1 MSGSGVSYSPEKEV
15 SYVPEKEIAPT
26 PDYTN
31 DGPVDGELVNA
42 SGHRQELERNFGLI
56 SICAVAVT
64 TGNTWIAQG
73 GSVVVALSN
82 GGLAG
87 TIYEFMAVSVCYWL
101 VAASIAELAS
111 GMPSASGVYH
121 WATITAG
128 SKYGR
133 VCGFYAGWW
142 NCLAWILGAASMS
155 LILAQQTVAMYVQM
169 HPDFVPS
176 QWNVFVSFLL
186 CTWTCCCIVLFM
198 NRFLPYIGN
207 LGMFFILAGVFVTIV
222 VCAVMPHVTGSGY
235 APDKLVWATW
245 ENGTGYSQQGFVFV
259 AGMLNGAYSVGTPDC
274 SSHLAE
280 EIPKP
285 SRNIPKAI
293 LAQMG
298 VGFVTGICYMI
309 AIFYSINDLSKVTDP
324 TTFFPLAEIYRQATG
339 SHGGAL
345 GLLVVAFLPTFV
357 TACGCYITA
366 GRTLWTISRD
376 GATPFAGW
384 LGRISPKFK
393 NPFNATLV
401 CGGFITILACIYLG
415 STTAFSAFVGCFV
428 QLSSLSYFMAIFPHI
443 LTRRSSF
450 VPGYFFMNNRIGYV
464 VNSLSCAYIIVFA
477 IIFCFP
483 YVVPTSAATM
493 NYASLMTGG
502 LSIFVTIWWFIHKGS
517 YVGPKHVPLTD
528 KALADDARPL
538 MHQSDLPTHVTT
550 RPAPVSRPHPNAI
563 LIKEEKT
570 SIVMVF
576 KPFKSPLIRN
586 PATSSTETPDEA
598 SRPTKKPRLEDEPV
612 PKEVQSTPIASR
624 KLLLQVNNRGPDSAT
639 QSAAG
644 ESTKDDTSDER
655 YFNVLWRKPSAKKH
669 KTWDGDGILSSRGEF
684 VFLRDIAGKE
694 MGRKMHEARLEPGT
708 TLSIA
713 GKEVE
718 IDSEISRK
726 EYLSGRIFLEA
737 TKPAPTSTRDPVP
750 TPKKE
755 ALPARKKGEVRKPT
769 AAERT
774 QSLKRSL
781 ALVTNPNANPGT
793 APATFAAY
801 KAPLLVNTVTP
812 KVMGKVVPRHDPKAV
827 GALVMPRPKS
837 VPKGRQVVDVV
848 VDPLLTKN
856 LRPHQREGVKF
867 LYECVMGMRS
877 FNGEGAILADDMG
890 LGKTLQTIALLWTLL
905 KQNPVFEAPPVIK
918 KALIVCPVT
927 LINNWRKEFRKWLG
941 NERIGVF
948 VFDDKSKRLTDF
960 TKGRAYSIMIVGYE
974 KLRTVQEALAN
985 SSGVDIII
993 ADEGHRLKTLQ
1004 NKSGLA
1010 IQSLS
1015 AVKRVILS
1023 GTPIQ
1028 NDLREFFAAVDL
1040 VNPGILGNFK
1050 SFIREFE
1057 TPIVRSRQPEA
1068 TRKEIEKGESR
1079 GEELRELTSKFMLRR
1094 TADILAKYLPPKTEY
1109 VLFCKPTR
1117 PQANIYKAVLASP
1130 IFQTAMGN
1138 AESALQL
1145 ITILKKLS
1153 NSPSLLTAK
1162 NNNNTPN
1169 ETMTALIDSIP
1180 QPLHRHLSPSS
1191 SAKIRVL
1198 DQLLD
1203 TMRNKTDEKIVLV
1216 SNYTSTLSLLA
1227 TLLTSLGLPYLRL
1240 DGSTPAQKRQGL
1252 VDDFNRLPA
1261 SSCFAFLLSAKA
1273 GGTGLNLIGAS
1284 RLILF
1289 DVDWNPA
1296 TDIQAMARIHRDGQK
1311 RPCRIYRVLLKG
1323 SLEEKIWQ
1331 RQVTKLGLADS
1342 VMQEKSTSNGGAQFS
1357 AAELRDLFRLDED
1370 RACQTHELLGCRCGG
1385 RGVQADSEASSGAVT
1400 PATVDGGGLVKAS
1413 EVDMEKQE
1421 QSIRDGTYRAKMAGK
1436 GKKGTKEKDGDTKSQ
1451 KDKMHQSL
1459 AQYSHIDPTLLA
1471 AESDSN
1477 AEAGAEDEEL
1487 EAAIDDDVLVSML
1500 KDECNLIG
1508 YVFKKSNGAEM
1519 RS

>member
-1 MSGSGVSYSPEKEV
+1 
-15 SYVPEKEIAPT
+15 
-26 PDYTN
+26 
-31 DGPVDGELVNA
+31 
-42 SGHRQELERNFGLI
+42 
-56 SICAVAVT
+56 
-64 TGNTWIAQG
+64 
-73 GSVVVALSN
+73 
-82 GGLAG
+82 
-87 TIYEFMAVSVCYWL
+87 
-101 VAASIAELAS
+101 
-111 GMPSASGVYH
+111 
-121 WATITAG
+121 
-128 SKYGR
+128 
-133 VCGFYAGWW
+133 
-142 NCLAWILGAASMS
+142 
-155 LILAQQTVAMYVQM
+155 
-169 HPDFVPS
+169 
-176 QWNVFVSFLL
+176 
-186 CTWTCCCIVLFM
+186 
-198 NRFLPYIGN
+198 
-207 LGMFFILAGVFVTIV
+207 
-222 VCAVMPHVTGSGY
+222 
-235 APDKLVWATW
+235 
-245 ENGTGYSQQGFVFV
+245 
-259 AGMLNGAYSVGTPDC
+259 
-274 SSHLAE
+274 
-280 EIPKP
+280 
-285 SRNIPKAI
+285 
-293 LAQMG
+293 
-298 VGFVTGICYMI
+298 
-309 AIFYSINDLSKVTDP
+309 
-324 TTFFPLAEIYRQATG
+324 
-339 SHGGAL
+339 
-345 GLLVVAFLPTFV
+345 
-357 TACGCYITA
+357 
-366 GRTLWTISRD
+366 
-376 GATPFAGW
+376 
-384 LGRISPKFK
+384 
-393 NPFNATLV
+393 
-401 CGGFITILACIYLG
+401 
-415 STTAFSAFVGCFV
+415 
-428 QLSSLSYFMAIFPHI
+428 
-443 LTRRSSF
+443 
-450 VPGYFFMNNRIGYV
+450 
-464 VNSLSCAYIIVFA
+464 
-477 IIFCFP
+477 
-483 YVVPTSAATM
+483 
-493 NYASLMTGG
+493 
-502 LSIFVTIWWFIHKGS
+502 
-517 YVGPKHVPLTD
+517 
-528 KALADDARPL
+528 
-538 MHQSDLPTHVTT
+538 
-550 RPAPVSRPHPNAI
+550 
-563 LIKEEKT
+563 
-570 SIVMVF
+570 MVF

-586 PATSSTETPDEA
+586 PATSSTDTTSEP
-598 SRPTKKPRLEDEPV
+598 SRPTKKPRLGDEQASTD
-612 PKEVQSTPIASR
+612 VQSTPIASR
-624 KLLLQVNNRGPDSAT
+624 KPLQVSNRGSDSTT
-639 QSAAG
+639 QSSVT
-644 ESTKDDTSDER
+644 ESTKDDTPDER
-655 YFNVLWRKPSAKKH
+655 YFNVLWYVLRTLVRHRTSTNYTESANSARRKPSAKKH
-669 KTWDGDGILSSRGEF
+669 KTWDGDGILSTRGEF
-684 VFLRDIAGKE
+684 VYLRDIAGKE
-694 MGRKMHEARLEPGT
+694 MGRKVHEARLEPGT
-708 TLSIA
+708 TLSIS

-718 IDSEISRK
+718 IDSEMSRK
-726 EYLSGRIFLEA
+726 EYLSGRMFLEGA
-737 TKPAPTSTRDPVP
+737 KPASTSTSDPVP

-801 KAPLLVNTVTP
+801 KAPLLSNTVTP
-812 KVMGKVVPRHDPKAV
+812 KVVGKVVPRHDPKAV

-848 VDPLLTKN
+848 VDPLLAKN

-1040 VNPGILGNFK
+1040 VNPGILGSFK

-1068 TRKEIEKGESR
+1068 TSKDIEKGESR
-1079 GEELRELTSKFMLRR
+1079 GEELRELTSQFMLRR

-1130 IFQTAMGN
+1130 IFQSAMGN

-1162 NNNNTPN
+1162 NNDDTPN
-1169 ETMTALIDSIP
+1169 EPMTALIASIP

-1203 TMRNKTDEKIVLV
+1203 TMRSKTDEKIVLV

-1311 RPCRIYRVLLKG
+1311 RPCRIYRILLKG

-1342 VMQEKSTSNGGAQFS
+1342 VMQEKSSSNGGAQFS
-1357 AAELRDLFRLDED
+1357 VAELRDLFRLDED

-1385 RGVQADSEASSGAVT
+1385 RGVQAGSEASSGAAT
-1400 PATVDGGGLVKAS
+1400 PATVDGGGGSDIEDLSDPPSDLDDGDDDYDSDDSLPKPCTLVKAS

-1421 QSIRDGTYRAKMAGK
+1421 QSIRDGTSRAKMVGK
-1436 GKKGTKEKDGDTKSQ
+1436 GMKATKKEGGTKSQ

-1471 AESDSN
+1471 AESEN
-1477 AEAGAEDEEL
+1477 VGAGVEDDEL

-1500 KDECNLIG
+1500 KDECNLVG
-1508 YVFKKSNGAEM
+1508 YVFKKTNGAEIK
-1519 RS
+1519 S

>member
-1 MSGSGVSYSPEKEV
+1 MSGNEINYSTEKEIGH
-15 SYVPEKEIAPT
+15 VPEKEIAPT
-26 PDYTN
+26 PDYTH

-42 SGHRQELERNFGLI
+42 SGHRQELERNFGLL

-87 TIYEFMAVSVCYWL
+87 TIYEFIAVSICYWL

-155 LILAQQTVAMYVQM
+155 LILAQQTVSMYQLM

-176 QWNVFVSFLL
+176 QWNVFISFLL
-186 CTWTCCCIVLFM
+186 NTWVCCAIVLFM
-198 NRFLPYIGN
+198 NRFLPHIGN
-207 LGMFFILAGVFVTIV
+207 LGLFFILAGVFVTII
-222 VCAVMPHVTGSGY
+222 VCAVMPHVNGSGY
-235 APDKLVWATW
+235 ATDKLVWATW
-245 ENGTGYSQQGFVFV
+245 ENGTGYAQQGFVFV

-309 AIFYSINDLSKVTDP
+309 AIFYSINDLDQVRDA

-339 SHGGAL
+339 SRGGAL
-345 GLLVVAFLPTFV
+345 GLLIVAYLPTFI

-366 GRTLWTISRD
+366 GRTLWTIARD
-376 GATPFAGW
+376 GATPFSGW
-384 LGRISPKFK
+384 VGRISPTFK
-393 NPFNATLV
+393 NPFNATLICTGLV
-401 CGGFITILACIYLG
+401 TILACIYLG

-450 VPGYFFMNNRIGYV
+450 VPGYFHMNDTIGYI
-464 VNSLSCAYIIVFA
+464 VNSLACVYIIAFA

-483 YVVPTSAATM
+483 YALPTDAASM

-502 LSIFVTIWWFIHKGS
+502 LSIFVTVWWFVHQGS
-517 YVGPKHVPLTD
+517 YEGPKHVPLTD
-528 KALADDARPL
+528 KALADDARN
-538 MHQSDLPTHVTT
+538 SATT
-550 RPAPVSRPHPNAI
+550 
-563 LIKEEKT
+563 
-570 SIVMVF
+570 
-576 KPFKSPLIRN
+576 
-586 PATSSTETPDEA
+586 STNTPDEP
-598 SRPTKKPRLEDEPV
+598 SRPTKKPRLEDEPS
-612 PKEVQSTPIASR
+612 PKDVQSPIASR
-624 KLLLQVNNRGPDSAT
+624 KPLLQVNNRRSDSTT
-639 QSAAG
+639 QSSSG
-644 ESTKDDTSDER
+644 EKDDTSDER

-669 KTWDGDGILSSRGEF
+669 KTWDGDGILSTRGEF
-684 VFLRDIAGKE
+684 VYLRDIAGKE
-694 MGRKMHEARLEPGT
+694 MGRKVHEARLEPGT
-708 TLSIA
+708 TLSIS

-726 EYLSGRIFLEA
+726 EYLSGRVFLEA
-737 TKPAPTSTRDPVP
+737 TKSAPTSTPDPVP

-793 APATFAAY
+793 APAKFAAY

-985 SSGVDIII
+985 GSGVDIII

-1040 VNPGILGNFK
+1040 VNPGILGTFK

-1169 ETMTALIDSIP
+1169 ETMTALIASIP

-1342 VMQEKSTSNGGAQFS
+1342 VMQERSTSNSGAQFS

-1385 RGVQADSEASSGAVT
+1385 RGVPADVEASSSGAAT
-1400 PATVDGGGLVKAS
+1400 PATVDAGSEVEDLSDPPSDFDDDDDDYDSDESLPKPHTLVKAS

-1421 QSIRDGTYRAKMAGK
+1421 KSIRDGTHRAKIARK
-1436 GKKGTKEKDGDTKSQ
+1436 GKKSTKDKESETKSP

-1459 AQYSHIDPTLLA
+1459 AQYSHIDPSLLA

-1477 AEAGAEDEEL
+1477 EAGAEDEEL

-1508 YVFKKSNGAEM
+1508 YVFKKTNGAEM

>member
-1 MSGSGVSYSPEKEV
+1 
-15 SYVPEKEIAPT
+15 
-26 PDYTN
+26 
-31 DGPVDGELVNA
+31 
-42 SGHRQELERNFGLI
+42 
-56 SICAVAVT
+56 
-64 TGNTWIAQG
+64 
-73 GSVVVALSN
+73 
-82 GGLAG
+82 
-87 TIYEFMAVSVCYWL
+87 
-101 VAASIAELAS
+101 
-111 GMPSASGVYH
+111 
-121 WATITAG
+121 
-128 SKYGR
+128 
-133 VCGFYAGWW
+133 
-142 NCLAWILGAASMS
+142 
-155 LILAQQTVAMYVQM
+155 
-169 HPDFVPS
+169 
-176 QWNVFVSFLL
+176 
-186 CTWTCCCIVLFM
+186 
-198 NRFLPYIGN
+198 
-207 LGMFFILAGVFVTIV
+207 
-222 VCAVMPHVTGSGY
+222 
-235 APDKLVWATW
+235 
-245 ENGTGYSQQGFVFV
+245 
-259 AGMLNGAYSVGTPDC
+259 
-274 SSHLAE
+274 
-280 EIPKP
+280 
-285 SRNIPKAI
+285 
-293 LAQMG
+293 
-298 VGFVTGICYMI
+298 
-309 AIFYSINDLSKVTDP
+309 
-324 TTFFPLAEIYRQATG
+324 
-339 SHGGAL
+339 
-345 GLLVVAFLPTFV
+345 
-357 TACGCYITA
+357 
-366 GRTLWTISRD
+366 
-376 GATPFAGW
+376 
-384 LGRISPKFK
+384 
-393 NPFNATLV
+393 
-401 CGGFITILACIYLG
+401 
-415 STTAFSAFVGCFV
+415 
-428 QLSSLSYFMAIFPHI
+428 
-443 LTRRSSF
+443 
-450 VPGYFFMNNRIGYV
+450 
-464 VNSLSCAYIIVFA
+464 
-477 IIFCFP
+477 
-483 YVVPTSAATM
+483 
-493 NYASLMTGG
+493 
-502 LSIFVTIWWFIHKGS
+502 
-517 YVGPKHVPLTD
+517 
-528 KALADDARPL
+528 
-538 MHQSDLPTHVTT
+538 
-550 RPAPVSRPHPNAI
+550 
-563 LIKEEKT
+563 
-570 SIVMVF
+570 MVF

-586 PATSSTETPDEA
+586 PTTSSTDAPEES
-598 SRPTKKPRLEDEPV
+598 SRPTKKPRLEDEPAT
-612 PKEVQSTPIASR
+612 KDVQSTPITSR
-624 KLLLQVNNRGPDSAT
+624 KPLLQVSNRGSDSAT
-639 QSAAG
+639 QSPVG

-669 KTWDGDGILSSRGEF
+669 KTWDGDGILFTRGEF
-684 VFLRDIAGKE
+684 VYLRDIAGKE
-694 MGRKMHEARLEPGT
+694 MGRKMNEARLEPGT
-708 TLSIA
+708 MLSIS

-718 IDSEISRK
+718 IDSEIPRK
-726 EYLSGRIFLEA
+726 EYLSGRASLESK
-737 TKPAPTSTRDPVP
+737 KPAPTLMPDPVP

-755 ALPARKKGEVRKPT
+755 ALPARKKKGEVQVRKPT

-781 ALVTNPNANPGT
+781 ALVTNPSANPGN
-793 APATFAAY
+793 APAAFAAY

-812 KVMGKVVPRHDPKAV
+812 KVVGKVVPRHDPKAV

-837 VPKGRQVVDVV
+837 VPKGKQIVDVV
-848 VDPLLTKN
+848 VDPILTKN
-856 LRPHQREGVKF
+856 LRPHQREGVQF
-867 LYECVMGMRS
+867 LYECVMGMRP

-905 KQNPVFEAPPVIK
+905 KQNPIFEAPPVIK

-927 LINNWRKEFRKWLG
+927 LINNWRKEVRKWLG

-960 TKGRAYSIMIVGYE
+960 TKGRSYSIMIVGYE

-1040 VNPGILGNFK
+1040 VNPGILGTFK

-1079 GEELRELTSKFMLRR
+1079 SEELRELTSKFMLRR
-1094 TADILAKYLPPKTEY
+1094 TADILAKYLPPKSEY

-1162 NNNNTPN
+1162 NNDDTPN
-1169 ETMTALIDSIP
+1169 ETMAALIASIP

-1284 RLILF
+1284 RLVLF

-1311 RPCRIYRVLLKG
+1311 RPCRIYRILLKG

-1342 VMQEKSTSNGGAQFS
+1342 VMEKSNGGAQFS
-1357 AAELRDLFRLDED
+1357 SAELRDLFRLDED

-1385 RGVQADSEASSGAVT
+1385 RGVPADSEASSSGAAT
-1400 PATVDGGGLVKAS
+1400 PATVDGGGGSDAEDLSDPPSDFDDEDGDYDSDESLPKPCTLVKAS

-1421 QSIRDGTYRAKMAGK
+1421 RSIRDGTHRAKMTGK
-1436 GKKGTKEKDGDTKSQ
+1436 RNKSTKEKDGETKS
-1451 KDKMHQSL
+1451 KKETMHQSL
-1459 AQYSHIDPTLLA
+1459 AQYAHIDPTLLS
-1471 AESDSN
+1471 EPDFN
-1477 AEAGAEDEEL
+1477 ADAGAGAEDMEL

-1508 YVFKKSNGAEM
+1508 
-1519 RS
+1519 

>member
-1 MSGSGVSYSPEKEV
+1 
-15 SYVPEKEIAPT
+15 
-26 PDYTN
+26 
-31 DGPVDGELVNA
+31 
-42 SGHRQELERNFGLI
+42 
-56 SICAVAVT
+56 
-64 TGNTWIAQG
+64 
-73 GSVVVALSN
+73 
-82 GGLAG
+82 
-87 TIYEFMAVSVCYWL
+87 
-101 VAASIAELAS
+101 
-111 GMPSASGVYH
+111 
-121 WATITAG
+121 
-128 SKYGR
+128 
-133 VCGFYAGWW
+133 
-142 NCLAWILGAASMS
+142 
-155 LILAQQTVAMYVQM
+155 MY
-169 HPDFVPS
+169 
-176 QWNVFVSFLL
+176 
-186 CTWTCCCIVLFM
+186 
-198 NRFLPYIGN
+198 
-207 LGMFFILAGVFVTIV
+207 
-222 VCAVMPHVTGSGY
+222 
-235 APDKLVWATW
+235 
-245 ENGTGYSQQGFVFV
+245 
-259 AGMLNGAYSVGTPDC
+259 
-274 SSHLAE
+274 
-280 EIPKP
+280 
-285 SRNIPKAI
+285 
-293 LAQMG
+293 
-298 VGFVTGICYMI
+298 
-309 AIFYSINDLSKVTDP
+309 
-324 TTFFPLAEIYRQATG
+324 
-339 SHGGAL
+339 
-345 GLLVVAFLPTFV
+345 
-357 TACGCYITA
+357 
-366 GRTLWTISRD
+366 
-376 GATPFAGW
+376 
-384 LGRISPKFK
+384 
-393 NPFNATLV
+393 
-401 CGGFITILACIYLG
+401 
-415 STTAFSAFVGCFV
+415 
-428 QLSSLSYFMAIFPHI
+428 
-443 LTRRSSF
+443 
-450 VPGYFFMNNRIGYV
+450 
-464 VNSLSCAYIIVFA
+464 
-477 IIFCFP
+477 
-483 YVVPTSAATM
+483 
-493 NYASLMTGG
+493 
-502 LSIFVTIWWFIHKGS
+502 
-517 YVGPKHVPLTD
+517 
-528 KALADDARPL
+528 
-538 MHQSDLPTHVTT
+538 
-550 RPAPVSRPHPNAI
+550 
-563 LIKEEKT
+563 
-570 SIVMVF
+570 
-576 KPFKSPLIRN
+576 
-586 PATSSTETPDEA
+586 
-598 SRPTKKPRLEDEPV
+598 
-612 PKEVQSTPIASR
+612 
-624 KLLLQVNNRGPDSAT
+624 
-639 QSAAG
+639 
-644 ESTKDDTSDER
+644 
-655 YFNVLWRKPSAKKH
+655 
-669 KTWDGDGILSSRGEF
+669 
-684 VFLRDIAGKE
+684 LRDTAGKE
-694 MGRKMHEARLEPGT
+694 MGRKVHEACLEPGT
-708 TLSIA
+708 TLSIS

-726 EYLSGRIFLEA
+726 EYLSGRRFLES
-737 TKPAPTSTRDPVP
+737 TKPAPTSTPDPVP
-750 TPKKE
+750 TPKKD
-755 ALPARKKGEVRKPT
+755 ALPPRKKGEVRKPT

-781 ALVTNPNANPGT
+781 ALVTNPTANPGT
-793 APATFAAY
+793 APAAFAAY

-812 KVMGKVVPRHDPKAV
+812 KVIGKVVPRHDPKAV

-837 VPKGRQVVDVV
+837 VPKGKQVVDVV
-848 VDPLLTKN
+848 VDPILTKN

-1004 NKSGLA
+1004 NKSGQA

-1028 NDLREFFAAVDL
+1028 NDLKEFFAAVDL

-1169 ETMTALIDSIP
+1169 ETMTALIESIP

-1370 RACQTHELLGCRCGG
+1370 RACQTHELLGCQCGG
-1385 RGVQADSEASSGAVT
+1385 RGVQADSEVSSGAAT
-1400 PATVDGGGLVKAS
+1400 PATIDGGGGSDEDLSDPPSDFDDGDEDYDSDESLPKPHTLVKAS

-1421 QSIRDGTYRAKMAGK
+1421 QFIRDGTYRAKMAGR
-1436 GKKGTKEKDGDTKSQ
+1436 GKKGTKEKEGDTKSQ

-1471 AESDSN
+1471 TESDPN
-1477 AEAGAEDEEL
+1477 AAAEVEDEEL

-1508 YVFKKSNGAEM
+1508 YVFKKTNGAEI